1 MATNAPQ
8 VRLDRI
14 SLTEIHLKAMEL
26 MLYQAADTINRL
38 LAAGAPYTK
47 GNANEIIPPG
57 GA

>member
-8 VRLDRI
+8 VDLGRI
-14 SLTEIHLKAMEL
+14 KLTEIHLKALEM

-38 LAAGAPYTK
+38 MADGVPYTK
-47 GNANEIIPPG
+47 LEVPPG